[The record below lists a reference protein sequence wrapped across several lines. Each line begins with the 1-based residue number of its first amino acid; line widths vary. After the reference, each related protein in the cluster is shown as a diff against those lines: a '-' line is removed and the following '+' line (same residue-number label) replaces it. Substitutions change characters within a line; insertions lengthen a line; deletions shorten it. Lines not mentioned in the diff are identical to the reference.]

1 MYTHTLKVRF
11 RDLDALNHVNNA
23 VYLTYL
29 EETRIAMMDAI
40 GVSRLMTRE
49 KSWILARSE
58 IDYRLPAVMGDVLR
72 IEVHPGE
79 IRNSSFDL
87 RYRIVRDADG
97 RLIAEARSVQ
107 VCYDYVH
114 GHPTRVPN
122 EWRERLLAVDA
133 PPATVEP

>member
-1 MYTHTLKVRF
+1 MYVHTLKVRF

-49 KSWILARSE
+49 RSWILARCE
-58 IDYRLPAVMGDVLR
+58 IDYRAPALLGESLR
-72 IEVHPGE
+72 VEVRPGE
-79 IRNSSFDL
+79 IRNTSFEL
-87 RYRIVRDADG
+87 TYRVVRDSDNA
-97 RLIAEARSVQ
+97 LIAEARSVQ
-107 VCYDYVH
+107 VCYDYAH

-122 EWRERLLAVDA
+122 EWRERLLAVDK
-133 PPATVEP
+133 PPAATEP